1 MSFQVAVDLCKLNP
15 ISWDLCLLTLDDK
28 NNLKLVL
35 DHLIFFS
42 FQVMILSLCTTK
54 KISFVREK

>member
-1 MSFQVAVDLCKLNP
+1 MSFQVAVDLCKLNL

-42 FQVMILSLCTTK
+42 FQVMILNLCTTK